1 MEKTK
6 LGISVGLFGAFIYIA
21 AMYGGYTAAILLTG
35 YVLLMESNEWL
46 KKAAIKAVATLA
58 CFSFIFLLLN
68 VIPDAINI
76 ITSAINVFGANLYF
90 NFINNVFNVL
100 DDIVN
105 FVRNIVFIL
114 LAYKAL
120 TQGTIKIPVVDKLIE
135 KYM

>member
-21 AMYGGYTAAILLTG
+21 APFGGYTPAILLAG

-46 KKAAIKAVATLA
+46 KKTAIRAVATLA
-58 CFSFIFLLLN
+58 CFSFIYLLLD
-68 VIPDAINI
+68 VIPDALNIVTSTINI
-76 ITSAINVFGANLYF
+76 FGTHF
-90 NFINNVFNVL
+90 HFDFINNIFGVL

-105 FVRNIVFIL
+105 FVRYILFLL

-120 TQGTIKIPVVDKLIE
+120 SQGSIKIPVVDKLLD
-135 KYM
+135 KYL